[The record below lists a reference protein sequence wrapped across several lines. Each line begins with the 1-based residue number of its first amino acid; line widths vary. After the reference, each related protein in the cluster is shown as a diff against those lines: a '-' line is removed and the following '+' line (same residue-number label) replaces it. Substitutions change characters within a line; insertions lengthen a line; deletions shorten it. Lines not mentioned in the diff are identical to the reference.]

1 LADLSF
7 KDSAMP
13 VVLVGGDSAGAET
26 NVVASSVNGEVLSV
40 DGLSSGGV
48 YGELTLTTGGTS
60 YEAKVGGSILANR
73 KSLIVVALDDMFWG
87 YNSSVTTLTG
97 IPIYKNQTVIFS
109 INPNSSFS
117 IWLVAATNTKKARIA
132 EST

>member
-1 LADLSF
+1 MADLSF